1 MDKTLKEIIEKV
13 KENGGNMYQVGGSV
27 RDEILGIPNND
38 EDYCVT
44 GLEEN
49 EFENIFP
56 NALKLGKSFKVY
68 NINGKEIALARTEKK
83 TKLGHKGFE
92 ICTNKNITIE
102 QDLARR
108 DITINSIAK
117 DLITNEYID
126 PFNGISDIK
135 NKIIRATTNAFKE
148 DPLRVYRVARFAAY
162 LNFEVHENTIEMMK
176 NLKEELLYLPKERIF
191 KEFEKA
197 LKSQNPQNFFNVLLK
212 SQVLDVHFKE
222 IYNICKYNYNG
233 ENAFTYIMKKL
244 KNSVDLTDDEKIRFT
259 VLIVCISNI
268 VKNNTL
274 LKVKVNNLAKRIG
287 LPKKWSSFVNSAIIN
302 TDKYIN
308 YNNLDILQK
317 VDFFES
323 VYRSDIGFDGLKIIC
338 LANNCYNIEYN
349 NINFEKIAKEMLRK
363 IDGKYIIDKYNI
375 KPDKLFKETLR
386 QERAKWLKNN
396 IHGGKRNV

>member
-1 MDKTLKEIIEKV
+1 MDKALKEIIEKV
-13 KENGGNMYQVGGSV
+13 KENGGNIYQIGGSV

-44 GLEEN
+44 GLEEK

-56 NALKLGKSFKVY
+56 NALKLGKDFKVY

-92 ICTNKNITIE
+92 ISTNKNITIE

-222 IYNICKYNYNG
+222 IAQTLKENYKSVVNSL
-233 ENAFTYIMKKL
+233 KK
-244 KNSVDLTDDEKIRFT
+244 SIEITDD
-259 VLIVCISNI
+259 
-268 VKNNTL
+268 
-274 LKVKVNNLAKRIG
+274 VKVRFAVLVQNMNINAVENLGKRIG
-287 LPKKWSSFVNSAIIN
+287 LPKKWIKCGKESVLYYNKC
-302 TDKYIN
+302 KYFKE
-308 YNNLDILQK
+308 LDLSDK
-317 VDFFES
+317 VDLIECVS
-323 VYRSDIGFDGLKIIC
+323 KSILGIEGLKIISIS
-338 LANNCYNIEYN
+338 NNNFNIEYN
-349 NINFEKIAKEMLRK
+349 NIINFEKISNEMLRK
-363 IDGKYIIDKYNI
+363 INGQYIINKYNI
-375 KPDKLFKETLR
+375 KDGRILKDKLKEERMYWLR
-386 QERAKWLKNN
+386 ENYT
-396 IHGGKRNV
+396 

>member
-1 MDKTLKEIIEKV
+1 MDKTLKEIVEKV
-13 KENGGNMYQVGGSV
+13 KENGGKIYQVGGSV
-27 RDEILGIPNND
+27 RDEILGIQNND

-44 GLEEN
+44 GLEEK

-56 NALKLGKSFKVY
+56 NALKLGKDFKVY

-92 ICTNKNITIE
+92 ISTNKNITIE

-191 KEFEKA
+191 KEFEKV

-222 IYNICKYNYNG
+222 IAQTLKENYKSVVNSL
-233 ENAFTYIMKKL
+233 KK
-244 KNSVDLTDDEKIRFT
+244 SIEITDD
-259 VLIVCISNI
+259 
-268 VKNNTL
+268 
-274 LKVKVNNLAKRIG
+274 VKVRFAVLVQNMNINAVENLGKRIG
-287 LPKKWSSFVNSAIIN
+287 LPKKWIKCGKESVLYYNKC
-302 TDKYIN
+302 KYFKE
-308 YNNLDILQK
+308 LDLSDK
-317 VDFFES
+317 VDLIECVS
-323 VYRSDIGFDGLKIIC
+323 KSILGIEGLKIISIS
-338 LANNCYNIEYN
+338 NNNFNIEYN
-349 NINFEKIAKEMLRK
+349 NIINFEKISNEMLRK
-363 IDGKYIIDKYNI
+363 INGQYIINKYNI
-375 KPDKLFKETLR
+375 KDGRILKDKLKEERMYWLR
-386 QERAKWLKNN
+386 ENYT
-396 IHGGKRNV
+396 

>member
-1 MDKTLKEIIEKV
+1 MDKALKEIIEKV
-13 KENGGNMYQVGGSV
+13 KENGGNIYQIGGSV

-44 GLEEN
+44 GLEEK

-56 NALKLGKSFKVY
+56 NALKLGKDFKVY

-92 ICTNKNITIE
+92 ISTNKNITIE

-191 KEFEKA
+191 KEFEKV

-222 IYNICKYNYNG
+222 IAQTLKENYKSVVNSL
-233 ENAFTYIMKKL
+233 KK
-244 KNSVDLTDDEKIRFT
+244 SIEITDD
-259 VLIVCISNI
+259 
-268 VKNNTL
+268 
-274 LKVKVNNLAKRIG
+274 VKVRFAVLVQNMNINAVENLGKRIG
-287 LPKKWSSFVNSAIIN
+287 LPKKWIKCGKESVLYYNKC
-302 TDKYIN
+302 KYFKE
-308 YNNLDILQK
+308 LDLSDK
-317 VDFFES
+317 VDLIECVS
-323 VYRSDIGFDGLKIIC
+323 KSILGIEGLKIISIS
-338 LANNCYNIEYN
+338 NNNFNIEYN
-349 NINFEKIAKEMLRK
+349 NIINFEKISNEMLRK
-363 IDGKYIIDKYNI
+363 INGQYIINKYNI
-375 KPDKLFKETLR
+375 KDGRIFKDKLKEERMYWLR
-386 QERAKWLKNN
+386 ENYT
-396 IHGGKRNV
+396 

>member
-1 MDKTLKEIIEKV
+1 MDKALKEIIEKV
-13 KENGGNMYQVGGSV
+13 KENGGNIYQIGGSV

-44 GLEEN
+44 GLEEK

-56 NALKLGKSFKVY
+56 NALKLGKDFKVY

-92 ICTNKNITIE
+92 ISTNKNITIE

-222 IYNICKYNYNG
+222 IAQTLKENYKSVVNSL
-233 ENAFTYIMKKL
+233 KK
-244 KNSVDLTDDEKIRFT
+244 SIEITDD
-259 VLIVCISNI
+259 
-268 VKNNTL
+268 
-274 LKVKVNNLAKRIG
+274 VKVRFAVLVQNMNINAVENLGKRIG
-287 LPKKWSSFVNSAIIN
+287 LPKKWIKCGKESVLYYNKC
-302 TDKYIN
+302 KYFKE
-308 YNNLDILQK
+308 LDLSDK
-317 VDFFES
+317 VDLIECVS
-323 VYRSDIGFDGLKIIC
+323 KSILGIEGLKIISIS
-338 LANNCYNIEYN
+338 NNNFNIEYN
-349 NINFEKIAKEMLRK
+349 NIINFEKISNEMLRK
-363 IDGKYIIDKYNI
+363 INGQYIINKYNKKDGRI
-375 KPDKLFKETLR
+375 LKDKLKEERMYWLR
-386 QERAKWLKNN
+386 ENYT
-396 IHGGKRNV
+396 

>member
-1 MDKTLKEIIEKV
+1 MDKALKEIILKV
-13 KENGGNMYQVGGSV
+13 EENGGKIYQVGGSV

-44 GLEEN
+44 GLEEK

-56 NALKLGKSFKVY
+56 NALKLGKDFKVY

-92 ICTNKNITIE
+92 ISTNKNITIE

-222 IYNICKYNYNG
+222 IAQTLKENYKSVVNSL
-233 ENAFTYIMKKL
+233 KK
-244 KNSVDLTDDEKIRFT
+244 SIEITDD
-259 VLIVCISNI
+259 
-268 VKNNTL
+268 
-274 LKVKVNNLAKRIG
+274 VKVRFAVLVQNMNINAVENLGKRIG
-287 LPKKWSSFVNSAIIN
+287 LPKKWIKCGKESVLYYNKC
-302 TDKYIN
+302 KYFKE
-308 YNNLDILQK
+308 LDLSDK
-317 VDFFES
+317 VDLIECVS
-323 VYRSDIGFDGLKIIC
+323 KSILGIEGLKIISIS
-338 LANNCYNIEYN
+338 NNNFNIEYN
-349 NINFEKIAKEMLRK
+349 NIINFEKISNEMLRK
-363 IDGKYIIDKYNI
+363 INGQYIINKYNI
-375 KPDKLFKETLR
+375 KDGRILKDKLKEERMYWLR
-386 QERAKWLKNN
+386 ENYT
-396 IHGGKRNV
+396 

>member
-1 MDKTLKEIIEKV
+1 MDKALKEIIEKV
-13 KENGGNMYQVGGSV
+13 EENGGNIYQVGGSV
-27 RDEILGIPNND
+27 RDEILGILNND

-44 GLEEN
+44 GLEEK

-56 NALKLGKSFKVY
+56 NALKLGKDFKVY

-92 ICTNKNITIE
+92 ISTNKNITIE

-222 IYNICKYNYNG
+222 IAQTLKENYKSVVNSL
-233 ENAFTYIMKKL
+233 KK
-244 KNSVDLTDDEKIRFT
+244 SIEITDD
-259 VLIVCISNI
+259 
-268 VKNNTL
+268 
-274 LKVKVNNLAKRIG
+274 VKVRFAVLVQNMNINAVENLGKRIG
-287 LPKKWSSFVNSAIIN
+287 LPKKWIKCGKESVLYYNKC
-302 TDKYIN
+302 KYFKE
-308 YNNLDILQK
+308 LDLSDK
-317 VDFFES
+317 VDLIECVS
-323 VYRSDIGFDGLKIIC
+323 KSILGIEGLKIISIS
-338 LANNCYNIEYN
+338 NNNFNIEYN
-349 NINFEKIAKEMLRK
+349 NIINFEKISNEMLRK
-363 IDGKYIIDKYNI
+363 INGQYIINKYNI
-375 KPDKLFKETLR
+375 KDGRILKDKLKEERMYWLR
-386 QERAKWLKNN
+386 ENYT
-396 IHGGKRNV
+396 

>member
-1 MDKTLKEIIEKV
+1 MDKTLKEIVEKV
-13 KENGGNMYQVGGSV
+13 KENGGKIYQVGGSV
-27 RDEILGIPNND
+27 RDEILGIQNND

-44 GLEEN
+44 GLEEK

-56 NALKLGKSFKVY
+56 NALKLGKDFKVY

-222 IYNICKYNYNG
+222 IAQTLKENYKSVVNSL
-233 ENAFTYIMKKL
+233 KK
-244 KNSVDLTDDEKIRFT
+244 SIEITDD
-259 VLIVCISNI
+259 
-268 VKNNTL
+268 
-274 LKVKVNNLAKRIG
+274 VKVRFAVLVQNMNINAVENLGKRIG
-287 LPKKWSSFVNSAIIN
+287 LPKKWIKCGKESVLYYNKC
-302 TDKYIN
+302 KYFKE
-308 YNNLDILQK
+308 LDLSDK
-317 VDFFES
+317 VDLIECVS
-323 VYRSDIGFDGLKIIC
+323 KSILGIEGLKIISIS
-338 LANNCYNIEYN
+338 NNNFNIEYN
-349 NINFEKIAKEMLRK
+349 NIINFEKISNEMLRK
-363 IDGKYIIDKYNI
+363 INGQYIINKYNI
-375 KPDKLFKETLR
+375 KDGRILKDKLKEERMYWLR
-386 QERAKWLKNN
+386 ENYT
-396 IHGGKRNV
+396 

>member
-1 MDKTLKEIIEKV
+1 MDKTLKEIVEKV
-13 KENGGNMYQVGGSV
+13 KENGGNIYQIGGSV
-27 RDEILGIPNND
+27 RDEILGIQNND

-44 GLEEN
+44 GLEEK

-56 NALKLGKSFKVY
+56 NALKLGKDFKVY

-222 IYNICKYNYNG
+222 IAQTLKENYKSVVNSL
-233 ENAFTYIMKKL
+233 KK
-244 KNSVDLTDDEKIRFT
+244 SIEITDD
-259 VLIVCISNI
+259 
-268 VKNNTL
+268 
-274 LKVKVNNLAKRIG
+274 VKVRFAVLVQNMNINAVENLGKRIG
-287 LPKKWSSFVNSAIIN
+287 LPKKWIKCGKESVLYYNKC
-302 TDKYIN
+302 KYFKE
-308 YNNLDILQK
+308 LDLSDK
-317 VDFFES
+317 VDLIECVS
-323 VYRSDIGFDGLKIIC
+323 KSILGIEGLKIISIS
-338 LANNCYNIEYN
+338 NNNFNIEYN
-349 NINFEKIAKEMLRK
+349 NIINFEKISNEMLRK
-363 IDGKYIIDKYNI
+363 INGQYIINKYNI
-375 KPDKLFKETLR
+375 KDGRILKDKLKEERMYWLR
-386 QERAKWLKNN
+386 ENYT
-396 IHGGKRNV
+396 

>member
-1 MDKTLKEIIEKV
+1 MDKALKEIIEKV
-13 KENGGNMYQVGGSV
+13 KENGGNIYQIGGSV

-44 GLEEN
+44 GLEEK

-56 NALKLGKSFKVY
+56 NALKLGKDFKVY

-92 ICTNKNITIE
+92 ISTNKNITIE

-222 IYNICKYNYNG
+222 IAQTLKENYKSVVNSL
-233 ENAFTYIMKKL
+233 KK
-244 KNSVDLTDDEKIRFT
+244 SIEITDD
-259 VLIVCISNI
+259 
-268 VKNNTL
+268 
-274 LKVKVNNLAKRIG
+274 VKVRFAVLVQNMNINAVENLGKRIG
-287 LPKKWSSFVNSAIIN
+287 LPKKWIKCGKESVLYYNKC
-302 TDKYIN
+302 KYFKE
-308 YNNLDILQK
+308 LDLSDK
-317 VDFFES
+317 VDLIECVS
-323 VYRSDIGFDGLKIIC
+323 KSILGIEGLKIISIS
-338 LANNCYNIEYN
+338 NNNFNIEYN
-349 NINFEKIAKEMLRK
+349 NIINFEKISNEMLRK
-363 IDGKYIIDKYNI
+363 INGQYIINKYNI
-375 KPDKLFKETLR
+375 KDGRIFKDKLKEERMYWLR
-386 QERAKWLKNN
+386 ENYT
-396 IHGGKRNV
+396 